1 MKDISIYNKLF
12 LEYSKLGLDKKRDI
26 FNEELIKITY
36 IINNY
41 LNKFNLE
48 NIEEPYNYKEKI
60 DSKVSESELIDLNF
74 KNLYNIKS
82 KLLVLLSLIDNGE
95 FNNGN

>member
-1 MKDISIYNKLF
+1 MKDIDIYSKLF
-12 LEYSKLGLDKKRDI
+12 QEYSKLGLDKKRDV

-41 LNKFNLE
+41 LNKFNQK
-48 NIEEPYNYKEKI
+48 NIDEPYNYREKI
-60 DSKVSESELIDLNF
+60 DKQMSESELLDLNF

-82 KLLVLLSLIDNGE
+82 KLLIVLSLIDNGGLD
-95 FNNGN
+95 NGN